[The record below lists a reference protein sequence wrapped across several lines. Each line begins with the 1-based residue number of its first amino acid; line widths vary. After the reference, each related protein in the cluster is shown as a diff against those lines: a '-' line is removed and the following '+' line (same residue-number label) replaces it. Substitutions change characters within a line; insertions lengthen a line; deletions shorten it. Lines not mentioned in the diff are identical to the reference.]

1 MKLEWLVSSIL
12 LTCSMVTLGTNPTRS
27 EEISTKEF
35 QKQTPDSTT
44 TSSSQQGSLS
54 SRVQSVK
61 STAEIWQ
68 IPKIQRPIPNAQI
81 LVQTPTPTIPAQ
93 KIVQVTAVKANP
105 TNKGVEVILQTS
117 LGEQLQITNRSAVN
131 SFIVDIP
138 NAQLRLPSG
147 EAFTFRSDKPIA
159 GITGIT
165 VINFDANT
173 IRVTVTGEA
182 GVPTVE
188 LFDSPNE
195 GLIFS
200 VASAAASSQPSAQ
213 PQTQPNQ
220 STSETQPTQPSASS
234 DEPIELVV
242 TGEQDGYRVGDSSTP
257 TKTDTPLR
265 DIPQSIQVIP
275 RQLIKEQRITR
286 ISDALRNVSGI
297 QEPAST
303 TRNVFDVP
311 IIRGFTP
318 NSDAILRNGLRERT
332 SSRIP
337 SETANLERI
346 EVLKGPASVLY
357 GQGSL
362 GGTVN
367 LVTKQPLSSP
377 YYSVEASVGS
387 FDFYRSSLDLSGP
400 LTSDKTLLYRLNAA
414 VETSGSFVDFLER
427 QRYFVSPVLTWQIDR
442 NTKISFE
449 SEYLA
454 TQQPDDSGLPA
465 RGTVLSNPNGKIP
478 RNRNIGEPFDVSES
492 GNNRNVLRVGYN
504 FEHRFNEDWQ
514 VRNAFQASLSNY
526 PNNRIYILPT
536 SLSDDGRLL
545 SRTVRTFPAGGYDN
559 TYSLDNYVV
568 GKFKTGSI
576 QHQIVAGF
584 DLFREAAGGQQ
595 INRSIAPLDLFNPV
609 YTQTLGGIIGDPS
622 DDETTSDSLGFY
634 LQDQIALFNNL
645 KLLLGG
651 RFDIVNQT
659 FKDFIDS
666 SNNDFQQNEAF
677 SPRVGIVYQPIPAIS
692 LYASYSRSFQQV
704 IGTTFDNSLFQPE
717 KGTQYEVGIKTDLS
731 DKVSAT
737 LAFYDL
743 TRSNVLT
750 NDPDN
755 PGESIQTGEQKSQ
768 GIELNIGGEILP
780 GLSII
785 GGYAYTDASV
795 IKDTNPQLVDNILNN
810 VPKHA
815 FTLWTTYKIAQGD
828 LQGLGF
834 GLGLYYVGD
843 RQGDLANT
851 FELPSYLR
859 TDAAVFYERNKFRV
873 ALNIRNL
880 FDIDYYASAQ
890 RDLAVYLGEPLTLQ
904 GTVSWEF

>member
-1 MKLEWLVSSIL
+1 MKSWRFVHSSKCFALSLEIYLWLVVSVIGIIGGVIAQPVQVLASEKTQDTAIASIKTLSETEFPTTSVKDL
-12 LTCSMVTLGTNPTRS
+12 LSQSPTNP
-27 EEISTKEF
+27 
-35 QKQTPDSTT
+35 PY
-44 TSSSQQGSLS
+44 QGGTEGG
-54 SRVQSVK
+54 VVII
-61 STAEIWQ
+61 TG
-68 IPKIQRPIPNAQI
+68 
-81 LVQTPTPTIPAQ
+81 
-93 KIVQVTAVKANP
+93 VKANP
-105 TNKGVEVILQTS
+105 TEKGVEVILQTAQE
-117 LGEQLQITNRSAVN
+117 EQLQITNRSADN
-131 SFIVDIP
+131 NFIADIP
-138 NAQLRLPSG
+138 NAQLRLPNG
-147 EAFTFRSDKPIA
+147 DAFTFRSENPIE
-159 GITGIT
+159 GIAQIT
-165 VINFDANT
+165 VTNLDTNK
-173 IRVTVTGEA
+173 IRVTVAGEA
-182 GVPTVE
+182 GIPAVE

-200 VASAAASSQPSAQ
+200 VTSAAATSQ
-213 PQTQPNQ
+213 PQTQPIPQQNQ
-220 STSETQPTQPSASS
+220 SASETQPTQPSASG

-242 TGEQDGYRVGDSSTP
+242 RGEQDGYRIEDSSTA

-275 RQLIKEQRITR
+275 RQLIEEQRITR
-286 ISDALRNVSGI
+286 VSDALRNVSGI
-297 QEPAST
+297 QEPAGT
-303 TRNVFDVP
+303 TRNIFDVP

-387 FDFYRSSLDLSGP
+387 FDFYRSSLDFSGP

-414 VETSGSFVDFLER
+414 VETSGSFVDFLDR
-427 QRYFVSPVLTWQIDR
+427 QRYFVSPVLTWQIDQ

-454 TQQPDDSGLPA
+454 TQQPDDLGLPA
-465 RGTVLSNPNGKIP
+465 RGTVLSNPNGQIP
-478 RNRNIGEPFDVSES
+478 RNRNISEPFDVSIS

-504 FEHRFNEDWQ
+504 FEHRFSENWQ
-514 VRNAFQASLSNY
+514 VRNAFQASLSTY
-526 PNNRIYILPT
+526 PNNRIFILPT
-536 SLSDDGRLL
+536 SLSADGSLL
-545 SRTVRTFPAGGYDN
+545 SRTVRTFPAGGYNN
-559 TYSLDNYVV
+559 TYSLDSYVV

-584 DLFREAAGGQQ
+584 DLFREVFGGSQ
-595 INRSIAPLDLFNPV
+595 INRSIAPINLFNPV
-609 YTQTLGGIIGDPS
+609 YTQTLGGIIGEPF

-634 LQDQIALFNNL
+634 LQDQIALYDNL

-677 SPRVGIVYQPIPAIS
+677 SPRVGIVYQPIPPIS
-692 LYASYSRSFQQV
+692 LYASYSRSFQQL

-750 NDPDN
+750 DDLDN
-755 PGESIQTGEQKSQ
+755 LGESIQTGEQRSR
-768 GIELNIGGEILP
+768 GIELDIGGEILP

-795 IKDTNPQLVDNILNN
+795 TKDTDSEIVDNILNN

-815 FTLWTTYKIAQGD
+815 FSLWTTYKITQGD

-859 TDAAVFYERNKFRV
+859 TDAAVFYERNNFRV

-880 FDIDYYASAQ
+880 FDIDYYASSQ
-890 RDLAVYLGEPLTLQ
+890 SNLRVFPGEPLTLQ

>member
-1 MKLEWLVSSIL
+1 MKQKLLLKILLLTSSVWLWGTISTAATVVSKKEVQSKSVASSLRNSSIREIRQLSEIERPSISAQQL
-12 LTCSMVTLGTNPTRS
+12 L
-27 EEISTKEF
+27 
-35 QKQTPDSTT
+35 
-44 TSSSQQGSLS
+44 
-54 SRVQSVK
+54 VQSPAPTTQVV
-61 STAEIWQ
+61 
-68 IPKIQRPIPNAQI
+68 PI
-81 LVQTPTPTIPAQ
+81 
-93 KIVQVTAVKANP
+93 TAVKANP
-105 TNKGVEVILQTS
+105 TDKGVEVILQTS
-117 LGEQLQITNRSAVN
+117 LGEKLQITNRSADN
-131 SFIVDIP
+131 SFIADIP
-138 NAQLRLPSG
+138 NAQLRLPNG

-165 VINFDANT
+165 VTNFDANT
-173 IRVTVTGEA
+173 IRVTVTGEV

-213 PQTQPNQ
+213 TQPTPQANQ
-220 STSETQPTQPSASS
+220 PASETQPTQPAASS

-242 TGEQDGYRVGDSSTP
+242 TGEQDGYRVGDSSTA

-275 RQLIKEQRITR
+275 RQLIKEQQITR

-400 LTSDKTLLYRLNAA
+400 LTSDKKLLYRLNAA
-414 VETSGSFVDFLER
+414 AETSASFVDFLER
-427 QRYFVSPVLTWQIDR
+427 QRYFVSPILTWQIDQ

-465 RGTVLSNPNGKIP
+465 KGTVLSNPNGKIP

-514 VRNAFQASLSNY
+514 VRNAFQASLSTY

-584 DLFREAAGGQQ
+584 DLFREVGGGQQ

-609 YTQTLGGIIGDPS
+609 YTQTLGGIIGDSS

-634 LQDQIALFNNL
+634 LQDQIALLNNL

-659 FKDFIDS
+659 YKDFIDS

-737 LAFYDL
+737 LAFYNL

-750 NDPDN
+750 DDLDN
-755 PGESIQTGEQKSQ
+755 PGESIQTGKQKSQ
-768 GIELNIGGEILP
+768 GIELNIGREILP

-795 IKDTNPQLVDNILNN
+795 IKDTDPELVDNILNN
-810 VPKHA
+810 VPKHS
-815 FTLWTTYKIAQGD
+815 FTLWTTYKISQGD

-834 GLGLYYVGD
+834 GLGLYYVGSSG
-843 RQGDLANT
+843 RLGKH
-851 FELPSYLR
+851 
-859 TDAAVFYERNKFRV
+859 VRV
-873 ALNIRNL
+873 TKL
-880 FDIDYYASAQ
+880 FTY
-890 RDLAVYLGEPLTLQ
+890 
-904 GTVSWEF
+904 

>member
-1 MKLEWLVSSIL
+1 MKQKLLLKILLLTSSVWLWGTISTAATVVPKKEVQSKSVASLLHNSSSIREIRQLSEIERPSTSAQQL
-12 LTCSMVTLGTNPTRS
+12 L
-27 EEISTKEF
+27 
-35 QKQTPDSTT
+35 
-44 TSSSQQGSLS
+44 
-54 SRVQSVK
+54 VQSPAPTTQVV
-61 STAEIWQ
+61 
-68 IPKIQRPIPNAQI
+68 PI
-81 LVQTPTPTIPAQ
+81 
-93 KIVQVTAVKANP
+93 TAVKANP
-105 TNKGVEVILQTS
+105 TDKGVEVILQTS
-117 LGEQLQITNRSAVN
+117 LGEQLQITNRSAAN
-131 SFIVDIP
+131 SFIADIP

-147 EAFTFRSDKPIA
+147 ESFTFRSDKPLA
-159 GITGIT
+159 GITEIT
-165 VINFDANT
+165 VTNFDANT
-173 IRVTVTGEA
+173 IRVTVKGEA

-188 LFDSPNE
+188 LFDSLNQ

-200 VASAAASSQPSAQ
+200 VASAAASSQPPAQ
-213 PQTQPNQ
+213 PQTQPTPELNQ
-220 STSETQPTQPSASS
+220 PASETQPTQPSASG

-242 TGEQDGYRVGDSSTP
+242 TGEQDGYRIEDSSTA

-275 RQLIKEQRITR
+275 RQLIEEQRITR
-286 ISDALRNVSGI
+286 VSDALRNVSGI

-400 LTSDKTLLYRLNAA
+400 LTSDKKLLYRLNAA
-414 VETSGSFVDFLER
+414 AETSASFVDFLDR
-427 QRYFVSPVLTWQIDR
+427 QRYFVSPVLTWQIDQ

-478 RNRNIGEPFDVSES
+478 RNRNIGEPFDVSVS

-536 SLSDDGRLL
+536 SLSEDGRLL

-584 DLFREAAGGQQ
+584 DLFREVAGGQQ

-609 YTQTLGGIIGDPS
+609 YTQTLGGIIGDPF

-659 FKDFIDS
+659 YEDFIDS

-692 LYASYSRSFQQV
+692 LYASYSRSFQQL

-737 LAFYDL
+737 LAFYNL

-750 NDPDN
+750 DDLDN

-795 IKDTNPQLVDNILNN
+795 TKDTDPELVDNILNN

-815 FTLWTTYKIAQGD
+815 FTLWTTYKITQGD

-859 TDAAVFYERNKFRV
+859 TDAAVFYERNNLRV

-890 RDLAVYLGEPLTLQ
+890 RNLAVYPGEPLTVQ
-904 GTVSWEF
+904 GTISWEF